1 MPLRNSSLVIKTLL
15 GGLEAANYMN
25 LEIYLLIIQKLQSEL
40 RFEDANKMLTLFEN
54 LKSEVIK
61 EDSVSLRW
69 SNPLMVMVLSLDIL
83 KNLKQQFRSLSLRI
97 NEVTD
102 NVRKSFVDIY
112 ENFDSPE
119 KLEVLLR

>member
-1 MPLRNSSLVIKTLL
+1 
-15 GGLEAANYMN
+15 
-25 LEIYLLIIQKLQSEL
+25 
-40 RFEDANKMLTLFEN
+40 MLTLFEN
-54 LKSEVIK
+54 LKAEVIK

-83 KNLKQQFRSLSLRI
+83 QKLKLQFRSLSLRI

-102 NVRKSFVDIY
+102 NLRKGFVDIY
-112 ENFDSPE
+112 ENFDNPE

>member
-1 MPLRNSSLVIKTLL
+1 
-15 GGLEAANYMN
+15 MN
-25 LEIYLLIIQKLQSEL
+25 MEIYLLIIQKLQSEL
-40 RFEDANKMLTLFEN
+40 IFKDANTLLTLFED
-54 LKSEVIK
+54 LKAEVIK

-83 KNLKQQFRSLSLRI
+83 QKLKLQFRSLSLRI

-102 NVRKSFVDIY
+102 NVRTGFVEIY
-112 ENFDSPE
+112 ENFDNPE